1 MPLRVGAVFLRFKR
15 FSFKSWIVT
24 HPTKEN
30 PVKAK
35 SALNNWLSHTQMLKI
50 LKHTKIFWKML
61 AGFKNSVYI
70 CNVKLNY

>member
-15 FSFKSWIVT
+15 LLLKSGIIT

-30 PVKAK
+30 RTGAK
-35 SALNNWLSHTQMLKI
+35 FALNNWLLHTQMLKI
-50 LKHTKIFWKML
+50 IKHTKIFWKML
-61 AGFKNSVYI
+61 ARFKNSVYI